1 MPGDEP
7 LLVVDGVRAGY
18 GDGDGDVLHGVDLVV
33 HDGGVVALLGPN
45 GAGKSTLLRTIAGF
59 VTPRAGSIRLQG
71 QPLDGHDPA
80 TVARCG
86 LYLVPERRAIFPNL
100 TVADNLRLATAA
112 PERRWRDDL
121 QEALELFPRL
131 VERRDQQAGTLSGG
145 EQQMLALA
153 RAFAARP
160 RLLLLDEPSLGL
172 APMVVD
178 QVFEAIRRF
187 MAERIAVVLVE
198 QYVTRALEVAD
209 DVVVLR
215 HGSVDWSGAA
225 AAIDADALGERYLG
239 TAYRGVRG
247 SPPTGSVGRPPA
259 AGPRVAPLTGSRSRA
274 RRR

>member
-18 GDGDGDVLHGVDLVV
+18 GDGDVLHGVDLVV

-59 VTPRAGSIRLQG
+59 TTPRAGSIRLEG
-71 QPLDGHDPA
+71 QAIDGHDPA
-80 TVARCG
+80 TIARCG

-112 PERRWRDDL
+112 PERRWHDDL
-121 QEALELFPRL
+121 QAALELFPRL
-131 VERRDQQAGTLSGG
+131 TERRRQVAGTLSGG

-172 APMVVD
+172 APKVVD
-178 QVFEAIRRF
+178 EVFLAIRRF
-187 MAERIAVVLVE
+187 MEERIAVVLVE
-198 QYVTRALEVAD
+198 QYVERALEVAD
-209 DVVVLR
+209 DVVVLG
-215 HGSVDWSGAA
+215 HGAVTWSGPAA
-225 AAIDADALGERYLG
+225 AADLDALAAGYLG
-239 TAYRGVRG
+239 
-247 SPPTGSVGRPPA
+247 
-259 AGPRVAPLTGSRSRA
+259 AG
-274 RRR
+274 